1 MAITRDL
8 WIVLRARDEASR
20 IIRSFGTTV
29 SGAAASSAA
38 SVSAFDRAMAT
49 TAQRLSQFS
58 QVAMLAGGIMTGFG
72 VAGLAFI
79 KSATTVAAEYD
90 KQVRRTMTQIDGIT
104 TSLDEIAEVG
114 RRVARQVEIPFEQ
127 MQETLFFIFSS
138 MNVSVA
144 EAETLLKG
152 FAKEAVAGNTNIESA
167 ARTTIAIINALGMSV
182 NDLTRIQDVQ
192 FQIVRKGIIT
202 YEELANTIGRALP
215 AAARAGQS
223 FETLGGMI
231 AFLTR
236 NGLSAAMAAT
246 SAARAM
252 ESIAHPKTV
261 ARLEDMGIKVRNAK
275 GEFLPLVQIMEKM
288 NVKLSKLAAPDRA
301 KFLQD
306 LFTGAG
312 GTIQARRFWDVA
324 FKNFDQFEEMVG
336 FMTNASG
343 VFEEA
348 YGTMADSVA
357 AKSQLIS
364 NKWQLIQEALGRAV
378 LPELLKLITM
388 LGRVLDW
395 FDKLPEGVK
404 STIAQFI
411 LWGSVISIVVGALVI
426 LAGTFAFFISGIIA
440 GGAALAII
448 MASIGALTVVV
459 LGLVAAITV
468 AWQRSENFRSA
479 IAELGAALNTVWDE
493 VSDTIQIVAQ
503 TFDQKLMPSIDKVI
517 SIIETK
523 AIPAVRDFV
532 RIWIEEVV
540 PKLDEA
546 KRIIQDVAQ
555 VAIQRMAL
563 FIDDYL
569 IPALE
574 KMSAWWDRNKDTI
587 RPFLEIGA
595 QVIKWFLILAAV
607 IAASGLL
614 TLPVMIMAAV
624 DNITMLVQ
632 WLKAAWEWLKSAGIA
647 IAEFFAS
654 VWNEIM
660 RIGSNIFA
668 FWEPIWNSLVGVV
681 KAAMGLI
688 TAIIEFFLVLSS
700 EIFKDWIKP
709 IINIV
714 VTGWG
719 FIFGYLSEKWN
730 KLMGIVSEVVGF
742 ISKVWNDHMGGVSK
756 GTQKVWDEIFKFIGD
771 KIKAIKDFFVNSKD
785 FLYNAGVN
793 IITGLINGITDKIKD
808 LTKKLKEI
816 TDLIPK
822 IKGPK
827 LVDLKLLVPAG
838 QNIIKGFISG
848 ITSQLPMLEEKLRGI
863 TQQIGGMPA
872 PLVTV
877 PEGFT
882 RPTPEQKSVT
892 QYITVNTQEIN
903 PRVHAMEL
911 GLELEGRM

>member
-312 GTIQARRFWDVA
+312 GTIQARRFWD
-324 FKNFDQFEEMVG
+324 
-336 FMTNASG
+336 
-343 VFEEA
+343 
-348 YGTMADSVA
+348 
-357 AKSQLIS
+357 
-364 NKWQLIQEALGRAV
+364 
-378 LPELLKLITM
+378 
-388 LGRVLDW
+388 
-395 FDKLPEGVK
+395 EG
-404 STIAQFI
+404 
-411 LWGSVISIVVGALVI
+411 
-426 LAGTFAFFISGIIA
+426 
-440 GGAALAII
+440 
-448 MASIGALTVVV
+448 
-459 LGLVAAITV
+459 
-468 AWQRSENFRSA
+468 E
-479 IAELGAALNTVWDE
+479 
-493 VSDTIQIVAQ
+493 
-503 TFDQKLMPSIDKVI
+503 
-517 SIIETK
+517 
-523 AIPAVRDFV
+523 
-532 RIWIEEVV
+532 
-540 PKLDEA
+540 
-546 KRIIQDVAQ
+546 
-555 VAIQRMAL
+555 
-563 FIDDYL
+563 
-569 IPALE
+569 
-574 KMSAWWDRNKDTI
+574 
-587 RPFLEIGA
+587 
-595 QVIKWFLILAAV
+595 
-607 IAASGLL
+607 
-614 TLPVMIMAAV
+614 
-624 DNITMLVQ
+624 
-632 WLKAAWEWLKSAGIA
+632 
-647 IAEFFAS
+647 
-654 VWNEIM
+654 
-660 RIGSNIFA
+660 
-668 FWEPIWNSLVGVV
+668 
-681 KAAMGLI
+681 
-688 TAIIEFFLVLSS
+688 
-700 EIFKDWIKP
+700 
-709 IINIV
+709 
-714 VTGWG
+714 
-719 FIFGYLSEKWN
+719 
-730 KLMGIVSEVVGF
+730 
-742 ISKVWNDHMGGVSK
+742 
-756 GTQKVWDEIFKFIGD
+756 
-771 KIKAIKDFFVNSKD
+771 
-785 FLYNAGVN
+785 
-793 IITGLINGITDKIKD
+793 
-808 LTKKLKEI
+808 
-816 TDLIPK
+816 
-822 IKGPK
+822 
-827 LVDLKLLVPAG
+827 
-838 QNIIKGFISG
+838 
-848 ITSQLPMLEEKLRGI
+848 
-863 TQQIGGMPA
+863 
-872 PLVTV
+872 
-877 PEGFT
+877 
-882 RPTPEQKSVT
+882 
-892 QYITVNTQEIN
+892 
-903 PRVHAMEL
+903 
-911 GLELEGRM
+911 